1 MKKPVTPLTI
11 IQLAW
16 VVESAII
23 CIQTIV
29 AWWVCFALKD
39 QYYFGIW
46 MNSVPIMAML
56 IGGQGAAASAGPLI
70 SDKIK
75 SIVTVN
81 TNKKEEQ

>member
-1 MKKPVTPLTI
+1 MKKPVTPLTV

-23 CIQTIV
+23 CVQTIV
-29 AWWVCFALKD
+29 AWWVCFALND
-39 QYYFGIW
+39 QVYFGVW

-75 SIVTVN
+75 SIVTLGG
-81 TNKKEEQ
+81 KKEGR

>member
-1 MKKPVTPLTI
+1 MKKPVTPLTV

-23 CIQTIV
+23 CVQTIV
-29 AWWVCFALKD
+29 AWWVCFALGD
-39 QYYFGIW
+39 QVYFGVW

-75 SIVTVN
+75 SLVTLGG
-81 TNKKEEQ
+81 KKEG